1 MTKGSHDRQP
11 NRRAERQRRA
21 AERAAQTPTERAACA
36 AANRRRYRE
45 LHPARDVQR
54 VTL

>member
-11 NRRAERQRRA
+11 NRRAERQR
-21 AERAAQTPTERAACA
+21 RAAQTPTERAACA